1 MKRDKQPIINKM
13 FPQDIGSVL
22 KQVIASWQ
30 VIFITLAFILF
41 VFIVNY
47 ISRDYHRPRVKK
59 HSIKKKKAA
68 PAPAAETPASSD
80 SDDGLHL
87 EED

>member
-1 MKRDKQPIINKM
+1 M
-13 FPQDIGSVL
+13 FSEDVGNVL

-47 ISRDYHRPRVKK
+47 ISRDYHRPRAKK
-59 HSIKKKKAA
+59 PSMKKKKAA
-68 PAPAAETPASSD
+68 PAPAAETSSTD
-80 SDDGLHL
+80 SGDGLVL